1 VTWRWLA
8 LRPVAPA
15 DAGTAIPVTTR
26 DGRPAGVL
34 AGWGREEQRPDGA
47 LRVDHRALAGGADLT
62 WVSLVVLP
70 PAERSPSTT
79 EPSPGRSAGG
89 CAQPWPGLCSTLL
102 VDWGTFGGALTAGA
116 TAGRRRGRPVRT
128 GRPPPAPAGAGG
140 LARRHPR
147 AHGPGRHPLRVG
159 EPVALGPLRGP
170 GALTPPGQLS
180 QDKTALKI

>member
-15 DAGTAIPVTTR
+15 DAGTAIPVTTS
-26 DGRPAGVL
+26 DGSPAGVL

-70 PAERSPSTT
+70 A
-79 EPSPGRSAGG
+79 GRAVAFDDGAVTG
-89 CAQPWPGLCSTLL
+89 ALRRRLAQPWPGLCSTLL

-116 TAGRRRGRPVRT
+116 TPDDVEDDPFARVAPRRLLRVPAGSLGAI
-128 GRPPPAPAGAGG
+128 PAPT
-140 LARRHPR
+140 
-147 AHGPGRHPLRVG
+147 GPGVTRYGSGNPWPWDRY
-159 EPVALGPLRGP
+159 A
-170 GALTPPGQLS
+170 GQVR
-180 QDKTALKI
+180 